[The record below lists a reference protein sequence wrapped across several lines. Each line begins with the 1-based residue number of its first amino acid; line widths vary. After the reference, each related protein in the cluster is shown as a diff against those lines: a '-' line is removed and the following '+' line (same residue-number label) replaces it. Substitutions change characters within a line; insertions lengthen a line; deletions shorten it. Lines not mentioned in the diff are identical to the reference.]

1 MCHGL
6 TRTRSWARNAAWGLH
21 YTSDVRFERVVVDH
35 EIMGGMPC
43 IRGTRMPVTRL
54 LKMVAAGMTIGQI
67 VEDFPQLSAGDVHE
81 ALLYAA
87 AAVAERELPLR
98 RTA

>member
-1 MCHGL
+1 MV
-6 TRTRSWARNAAWGLH
+6 N
-21 YTSDVRFERVVVDH
+21 H
-35 EIMGGMPC
+35 EIMGGVPC